1 VFFRFLLNTF
11 LIDSELYGFDIVELG
26 LDQNGIPT
34 SFTTSDGT
42 VINLLNEVVIT
53 KDHPDPE
60 TTDNGNPDDPC
71 PSGDCNGSDNGSP
84 DDPCNPSSNSYDSC
98 LCDPP
103 SCPGSSDP
111 PSDVP
116 PESCGVIVCS
126 GLAIDRPYI
135 VLNKNT
141 CKCEKIDRPWYYDS
155 DKDEYHDPNEEI
167 KIQKESPGI
176 AYEKTT
182 KGEDCDDNN
191 LLVTTNCYK
200 EYFIDNDDDGYHS
213 GTIRAKTQGTYKT
226 TTLGPDC
233 DDNLTT
239 GANVHKLNKCG
250 KCEVEPVSGVCGDC
264 FKSPVPKD
272 TRISSLFMSSRDCN
286 VCSKTHGGTDYAV
299 PTGTPIKSSASGVVA
314 RSYFSNTYGNVVIID
329 HGISNTNNDHV
340 YTLYAHGS
348 SRIVKQGDVVN
359 EGDNVIYSGN
369 TGNST
374 GPHLHYEIIKTSELP
389 FNGSFFK
396 GLDKRYGP
404 DELKNPDRSD
414 VQ

>member
-1 VFFRFLLNTF
+1 
-11 LIDSELYGFDIVELG
+11 
-26 LDQNGIPT
+26 
-34 SFTTSDGT
+34 
-42 VINLLNEVVIT
+42 VIT

-213 GTIRAKTQGTYKT
+213 GTIRAKTQGPYKT

-250 KCEVEPVSGVCGDC
+250 KCEVEPVSGVCDGNPC
-264 FKSPVPKD
+264 KVSVSFGKNVK
-272 TRISSLFMSSRDCN
+272 ISSINKCSLQLLKEITDKLGINEFQISSAFRSGTDQARVMFNNIQRFGVAKQKALYGANGDRVIDAYSAALAAGKSNDEIKQAMLDEINTIGAYNVSNHSGDPNTLTVIDIDPNSIPLANRSEFVNEINQAISNGDVSKFLHPGNSRDPAYHIEIKVENCN
-286 VCSKTHGGTDYAV
+286 
-299 PTGTPIKSSASGVVA
+299 
-314 RSYFSNTYGNVVIID
+314 
-329 HGISNTNNDHV
+329 
-340 YTLYAHGS
+340 
-348 SRIVKQGDVVN
+348 
-359 EGDNVIYSGN
+359 
-369 TGNST
+369 
-374 GPHLHYEIIKTSELP
+374 
-389 FNGSFFK
+389 
-396 GLDKRYGP
+396 
-404 DELKNPDRSD
+404 LKNCN
-414 VQ
+414 